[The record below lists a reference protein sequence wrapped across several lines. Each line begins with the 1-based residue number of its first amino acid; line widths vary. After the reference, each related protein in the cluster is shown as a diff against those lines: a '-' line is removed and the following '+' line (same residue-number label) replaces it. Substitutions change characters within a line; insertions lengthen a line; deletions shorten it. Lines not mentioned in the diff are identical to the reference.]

1 MHRKKIDRPFLISVI
16 ILVVSGFFIF
26 TSAALGLLARNGATF
41 ASVAF
46 NQIFL
51 GLFLGGIAFVITTKV
66 DYRIWRKYA
75 LPIYI
80 LSIIACI
87 LVFIPHIGFASGG
100 AKRWI
105 SIGPLSLQPAEIY
118 KIGFIIYF
126 AAWLAAV
133 KQKAATFKYGFLP
146 LIILTAITAGLLL
159 MQPDTDTFFII
170 IFAGLAMYI
179 VAGGRFRDLLI
190 IGIIGV
196 IGFGV
201 LYETRPYI
209 RARVDTFLHPANNAL
224 TSSYQAQQSQI
235 AIGSGQFFGRGFGQS
250 VQKFNFL
257 PEPIG
262 DSIFAVAAEEFG
274 FVGSITI
281 IFLYLFFALRA
292 LKIAAGT
299 PETFGR
305 LIIVGIVILI
315 ISESFINI
323 GAMLGILPLSGT
335 PLLFISHGGTA
346 LFFSLAEV
354 GMILNIS
361 KRK

>member
-1 MHRKKIDRPFLISVI
+1 MNRKKIDRPFLISVI
-16 ILVVSGFFIF
+16 ILVVAGFFIF
-26 TSAALGLLARNGATF
+26 TSAALGLLARSGATF

-51 GLFLGGIAFVITTKV
+51 GLFLGGIAFIATTKI
-66 DYRIWRKYA
+66 DYRLWRKYS

-80 LSIIACI
+80 FSILACI

-100 AKRWI
+100 ARRWI
-105 SIGPLSLQPAEIY
+105 SVGPLSLQPAEIY

-126 AAWLAAV
+126 AAWLTAV
-133 KQKAATFKYGFLP
+133 KQGVATFKHGLLP
-146 LIILTAITAGLLL
+146 LLILTGITAGLLL
-159 MQPDTDTFFII
+159 AQPDTDTFFII
-170 IFAGLAMYI
+170 IFAALSMYI
-179 VAGGRFRDLLI
+179 VAGGRSRDLLI
-190 IGIIGV
+190 IAVIGV

-209 RARVDTFLHPANNAL
+209 RARVETFLHPANNAL

-235 AIGSGQFFGRGFGQS
+235 AIGSGQFLGRGFGQS

-274 FVGSITI
+274 FVGSVSI
-281 IFLYLFFALRA
+281 ILLYLFFALRA

-354 GMILNIS
+354 GMILNVS

>member
-51 GLFLGGIAFVITTKV
+51 GLFMGGIAFFVTTKI
-66 DYRIWRKYA
+66 DYRFWRKYA
-75 LPIYI
+75 LPIYVISI
-80 LSIIACI
+80 LSCI

-100 AKRWI
+100 ARRWI

-126 AAWLAAV
+126 AAWLATV
-133 KQKAATFKYGFLP
+133 KQKVATFKYGFLP
-146 LIILTAITAGLLL
+146 LMILTAITAGLLL
-159 MQPDTDTFFII
+159 AQPDTDTFFII
-170 IFAGLAMYI
+170 IFAGLSMYI

-190 IGIIGV
+190 IAIIGV

-209 RARVDTFLHPANNAL
+209 RARVDTFLHPSNNAL

-235 AIGSGQFFGRGFGQS
+235 AIGSGQFLGRGFGQS

-281 IFLYLFFALRA
+281 ILLYLFFALRA
-292 LKIAAGT
+292 LKIAASTG
-299 PETFGR
+299 ETFGR

>member
-1 MHRKKIDRPFLISVI
+1 MNRKKIDRPFLISVI
-16 ILVVSGFFIF
+16 ILVVAGFFIF

-51 GLFLGGIAFVITTKV
+51 GLFLGGIAFIITTKI
-66 DYRIWRKYA
+66 DYRLWRKYS

-80 LSIIACI
+80 FSIIACV
-87 LVFIPHIGFASGG
+87 LVFIPHIGFTSGG

-126 AAWLAAV
+126 AAWLTAV
-133 KQKAATFKYGFLP
+133 KQGVATFRHGLLP
-146 LIILTAITAGLLL
+146 LLILTGITAGLLL
-159 MQPDTDTFFII
+159 AQPDTDTFFII
-170 IFAGLAMYI
+170 IFAALSMYI

-190 IGIIGV
+190 IAIIGV

-209 RARVDTFLHPANNAL
+209 RARVETFLHPSNNAL

-235 AIGSGQFFGRGFGQS
+235 AIGSGQFLGRGFGQS

-274 FVGSITI
+274 FVGSVTI
-281 IFLYLFFALRA
+281 ILLYLFFSLRA

-305 LIIVGIVILI
+305 LIVVGIVILI

-354 GMILNIS
+354 GMILNVS

>member
-1 MHRKKIDRPFLISVI
+1 MNRKKIDRPFLISVI
-16 ILVVSGFFIF
+16 ILVVAGFFIF

-51 GLFLGGIAFVITTKV
+51 GLFLGGIAFVATTKI
-66 DYRIWRKYA
+66 DYRLWRKYS

-100 AKRWI
+100 ARRWI

-126 AAWLAAV
+126 AAWLTAV
-133 KQKAATFKYGFLP
+133 KQGVATFKQGLLP
-146 LIILTAITAGLLL
+146 LLILTGITAGLLL
-159 MQPDTDTFFII
+159 AQPDTDTFFII
-170 IFAGLAMYI
+170 IFAALSMYI

-190 IGIIGV
+190 IAIIGV
-196 IGFGV
+196 IGFGI

-209 RARVDTFLHPANNAL
+209 RARVETFLHPSNNAL

-235 AIGSGQFFGRGFGQS
+235 AIGSGQFLGRGFGQS

-274 FVGSITI
+274 FVGSIGI
-281 IFLYLFFALRA
+281 ILLYLFFALRA

-354 GMILNIS
+354 GMILNVS